1 MLVSQHPS
9 ICKDQAFAIFAE
21 ALPLA
26 KLAGHLRQGVHTVII
41 SSSAERGEAA
51 EKRERCGSRQG

>member
-1 MLVSQHPS
+1 MLISQHSPV
-9 ICKDQAFAIFAE
+9 CKDQALAVFTG

-26 KLAGHLRQGVHTVII
+26 KLAGHLREGVHAVII

-51 EKRERCGSRQG
+51 EKRERRS